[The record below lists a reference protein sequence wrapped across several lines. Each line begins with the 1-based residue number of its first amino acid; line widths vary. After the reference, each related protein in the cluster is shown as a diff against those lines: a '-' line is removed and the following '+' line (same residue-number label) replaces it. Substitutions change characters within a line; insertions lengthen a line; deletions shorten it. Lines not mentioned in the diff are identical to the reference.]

1 MHTPDNRARQASG
14 SPSTPPRLMLTKA
27 VRREIFSDAVSEWWV
42 RRNVAPTKK
51 IKLGHST
58 VGWYEHD
65 VREWLDERK
74 AS

>member
-1 MHTPDNRARQASG
+1 MPTRG
-14 SPSTPPRLMLTKA
+14 RLMLTKA

-42 RRNVAPTKK
+42 RRYVAPSKK

-65 VREWLDERK
+65 VLEWLDERK